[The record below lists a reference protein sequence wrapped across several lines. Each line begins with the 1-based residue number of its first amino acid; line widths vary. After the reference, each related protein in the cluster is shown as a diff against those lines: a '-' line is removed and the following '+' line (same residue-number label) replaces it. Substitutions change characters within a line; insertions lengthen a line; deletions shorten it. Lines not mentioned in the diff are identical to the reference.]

1 MSLCVGSCPERD
13 LDLNANSRHDPCIV
27 IIRSP
32 SDHAS
37 RRLLLRRPGVSGLG
51 LIWFKLALCAAAIAV
66 AGTALTRYADVIAD
80 KTGWSG
86 AWIGLVLLATVTSL
100 PELATGISAVTLAD
114 APDVAV
120 GNVLGACVLNLSYVA
135 VLDVIK
141 RDEPLFQRA
150 GMGHIG
156 LAGFG
161 VVMLALAGLGLA
173 ITPFSPVRSI
183 GHVGL
188 VAPVLLVVYLLAV
201 RITFRYERSQV
212 IAGVERAASRYPEM
226 TMRQAA
232 LRFLIAAAVVV
243 AAGTWLPFIATELAQ
258 AMDWTRSF
266 VGTLLVALVTSLPEL
281 VVTLSA
287 LRLGAVDMAIA
298 NLLGSNLFNILILA
312 IDDVFYLRGP
322 ILAAV
327 SPVHAVSVL
336 SAILMSGVVVVALLT
351 KPSGRVL
358 RLASWASIALSG
370 MYALNAYVLFRY
382 GV

>member
-1 MSLCVGSCPERD
+1 
-13 LDLNANSRHDPCIV
+13 
-27 IIRSP
+27 
-32 SDHAS
+32 
-37 RRLLLRRPGVSGLG
+37 VSALW
-51 LIWFKLALCAAAIAV
+51 LIWVKLGLCAAAIAI

-120 GNVLGACVLNLSYVA
+120 GNVLGASVLNLSYVA

-141 RDEPLFQRA
+141 RDEPLFQRTS
-150 GMGHIG
+150 MGHIG

-161 VVMLALAGLGLA
+161 VVMLALVGLGLA
-173 ITPFSPVRSI
+173 ITPFPLTRSI

-188 VAPVLLVVYLLAV
+188 VAPALLVVYVLAV
-201 RITFRYERSQV
+201 HITFRYERSQLV
-212 IAGVERAASRYPEM
+212 ASVEREASRYPNM
-226 TMRQAA
+226 SLRQAA
-232 LRFLIAAAVVV
+232 QRFLITAGVVV
-243 AAGTWLPFIATELAQ
+243 AAGIWLPFIATELAQ
-258 AMDWTRSF
+258 AMNWTRSF
-266 VGTLLVALVTSLPEL
+266 VGTLLVAMVTSLPEL

-287 LRLGAVDMAIA
+287 LRLGAVDMAVA

-312 IDDVFYLRGP
+312 IDDVFYLPGP

-327 SPVHAVSVL
+327 SPVHAVSAM
-336 SAILMSGVVVVALLT
+336 SAILMSGVVIVALLT

-358 RLASWASIALSG
+358 RLASWASIALG
-370 MYALNAYVLFRY
+370 GGYVLNAYVLFHF
-382 GV
+382 GA

>member
-1 MSLCVGSCPERD
+1 M
-13 LDLNANSRHDPCIV
+13 
-27 IIRSP
+27 
-32 SDHAS
+32 
-37 RRLLLRRPGVSGLG
+37 SGLW
-51 LIWFKLALCAAAIAV
+51 LIWAQLALCGAAIAV

-141 RDEPLFQRA
+141 RDEPLFKRA

-173 ITPFSPVRSI
+173 ITPFPLLRSI
-183 GHVGL
+183 AHIGL
-188 VAPVLLVVYLLAV
+188 VAPALLVVYLLAV
-201 RITFRYERSQV
+201 RITFGYERSQM

-226 TMRQAA
+226 SVRQAA
-232 LRFLIAAAVVV
+232 QRFLVAAGVVV
-243 AAGTWLPFIATELAQ
+243 AAGIWLPFIATELAQ

-287 LRLGAVDMAIA
+287 LRLGAVDMAVA

-312 IDDVFYLRGP
+312 VDDVFYLRGP

-327 SPVHAVSVL
+327 SPVHAVSAL

-351 KPSGRVL
+351 KPIGRVL
-358 RLASWASIALSG
+358 RLASWASIALGG

-382 GV
+382 GT